1 MSNGD
6 KIDARGTQG
15 FINKPQG
22 SVEVQH
28 GDQETLNS
36 GGGAIAQRDL
46 DQRQGFFID
55 KVVFGADASNLSSD
69 QASQILMRL
78 LEPLL
83 NQITQAGNQASVDQ
97 AYQAALPQDAELF
110 RTKATENP
118 SILAQLDEFNK
129 LRDFVMHLSEDET
142 VPEQL
147 RLKLKAELVGCE
159 AQSASESQ
167 PSSPSSAGNATQKLT
182 PYLMVVLQ
190 PTSNDG
196 QLLVNAWLIADGA
209 AATSLEQFQPLDL
222 EEAQKGATCGLAEVP
237 SIIDQFLKKSR
248 EYLRGKHCCP
258 IALEIFLPLEY
269 LCSEVERWEVS
280 IRRNRMQPLGTQHPV
295 ILRSYERL
303 ELDYLDYCWT
313 EWCENW
319 EQMKMHLSITPSHE
333 LFEKLEEVESCD
345 WDAILY
351 NYREKVEKIGFIIP
365 CLPSEEKQEALFN
378 AMLDASVPIALWIRK
393 AIPDFDHI
401 TEFTELLKAGPL
413 KDLPEC
419 IRKLRERAHVEKK
432 AVDTDYA
439 YHLSILWEDPNRLP
453 PDVMIQ
459 LQSPG

>member
-1 MSNGD
+1 MSSGD
-6 KIDARGTQG
+6 TIDARAAQG

-46 DQRQGFFID
+46 DQRKGLFIEKLVIGTD
-55 KVVFGADASNLSSD
+55 TNNLLAD
-69 QASQILMRL
+69 QASEVLMRL

-83 NQITQAGNQASVDQ
+83 TQITQAGNQASVDQ
-97 AYQAALPQDAELF
+97 AYQSALPQDAELF
-110 RTKATENP
+110 RAKATDP
-118 SILAQLDEFNK
+118 PRILAQLEEFNK
-129 LRDFVMHLSEDET
+129 LRDFVMHLSEDEA

-147 RLKLKAELVGCE
+147 RLKLKAEIEGCE
-159 AQSASESQ
+159 IRLE
-167 PSSPSSAGNATQKLT
+167 PMPNSSSFSNTRSTTKKLA

-209 AATSLEQFQPLDL
+209 EATSLDQFLPLDL
-222 EEAQKGATCGLAEVP
+222 EEAQKGAACSLAEVP

-248 EYLRGKHCCP
+248 EYLRGKLCCP
-258 IALEIFLPLEY
+258 IALEVFLPLEY
-269 LCSEVERWEVS
+269 LCSEVERWEIS
-280 IRRNRMQPLGTQHPV
+280 ITRNRMLPIGTKHPV
-295 ILRSYERL
+295 IMRSYERL
-303 ELDYLDYCWT
+303 DFKYLDYCWT

-319 EQMKMHLSITPSHE
+319 EQLKTHLSVTPSHE
-333 LFEKLEEVESCD
+333 LFEKLEEVEDCD

-351 NYREKVEKIGFIIP
+351 DYREKVEKIGFIIP

-393 AIPDFDHI
+393 EIPEFDHI
-401 TEFTELLKAGPL
+401 TEFTSLLQTGPL

-419 IRKLRERAHVEKK
+419 IRKLRERAHVQRKS
-432 AVDTDYA
+432 VDTDYA